1 MKKVIFLT
9 AFIMSVFLLGNAN
22 AKTIEEFDF
31 KSLGYKD
38 FYINDFNKEG
48 CVNFDF
54 SYSSDLNG
62 YVFPIF
68 TLKADFPKDPKN
80 MAKIMVL
87 VNGVEVKELKYD
99 DFMVGVAHVWLPKNV
114 FGKTNTIKVCG
125 KTSKTQ
131 NKIGILADSYFG
143 IYETAYFP
151 DSGGL
156 TLELETYNPYVGRIF
171 KIDSIAR
178 NYGSQDVEVEL
189 FYRQKDLEEKGA
201 QLSILKGETSKK
213 GVVPKCIA
221 RNANSECEK
230 PGTLRITYYAV
241 PQQAIEM
248 SVLPSVMAFK
258 NEFGERQT
266 IFSNTPMIK
275 SIDYPEKITPQIFT
289 KSDKVFAFEPIKL
302 VIKLK
307 NNSAQTIQNISLEL
321 KGDLEGQSGPIKI
334 ASIQPDETKEV
345 EIVAKPVDAGNYQ
358 INCIAKY
365 EDENSEC
372 KPSLIRIEKKGFSLN
387 EILPLLL
394 ALASVV
400 AFIYFYT
407 KKTE

>member
-1 MKKVIFLT
+1 LKKAFLT
-9 AFIMSVFLLGNAN
+9 TLIITVLLLGNTN
-22 AKTIEEFDF
+22 AKVIEEFDF
-31 KSLGYKD
+31 KSRGHKD

-54 SYSSDLNG
+54 SYTSDLNG

-87 VNGVEVKELKYD
+87 FNGVEVKELKHD
-99 DFMVGVAHVWLPKNV
+99 DFMVGVAHIWLPKNN
-114 FGKTNTIKVCG
+114 FTKNNSIKVCG

-143 IYETAYFP
+143 VYETFYFP
-151 DSGGL
+151 DSDGL
-156 TLELETYNPYVGRIF
+156 TLELETYNPYVGRVF

-201 QLSILKGETSKK
+201 QLSILKGETSKR
-213 GVVPKCIA
+213 GVVPKCVA
-221 RNANSECEK
+221 RNENSECEK
-230 PGTLRITYYAV
+230 PGVLRITYYAV

-275 SIDYPEKITPQIFT
+275 SIEYPEKITPQIFT
-289 KSDKVFAFEPIKL
+289 KSDKVFALEPVKL
-302 VIKLK
+302 LIKLK
-307 NNSAQTIQNISLEL
+307 NNSEEAIQNISLEL
-321 KGDLEGQSGPIKI
+321 KGDLEGQSGPVKI
-334 ASIQPDETKEV
+334 QTIQPNEIKDV
-345 EIVAKPVDAGNYQ
+345 EIVAKPVDAGNYM
-358 INCIAKY
+358 INCVVKY
-365 EDENSEC
+365 NDENSEC
-372 KPSLIRIEKKGFSLN
+372 KTLIIRIEKKDFAIN

-394 ALASVV
+394 ALV
-400 AFIYFYT
+400 AIIAFLYFYT
-407 KKTE
+407 KKTD